1 MEGAG
6 GRVFLLSPALLGLG
20 SGRLLGGWLSSGL
33 GLLAFALALAW
44 LASGLGASAA
54 VVEVAAVASL
64 ARLAALAALTSLVL
78 LVLLAVPHRSG
89 TGWTSGGGMTWS
101 EASVVVLPHWF
112 VALVWTSL
120 VLVTFSSKVWRVA
133 PSARVRGPA
142 LLLLGLR
149 R

>member
-89 TGWTSGGGMTWS
+89 TGWTSGGGMTVGKAGGGLLIT
-101 EASVVVLPHWF
+101 ASVPFLLHVKLFRLTQRDYKRGCVVEGGYRETC
-112 VALVWTSL
+112 VAV
-120 VLVTFSSKVWRVA
+120 
-133 PSARVRGPA
+133 
-142 LLLLGLR
+142 
-149 R
+149 